1 MDKRLSMLQYAT
13 LLYAE
18 DDAELRESVLRILSC
33 YFKTIH
39 VAVDGKE
46 AMQLFDA
53 QGADIAILDIR
64 MPKFSGLD
72 VAEHLRKHD
81 EKMPIF
87 IMSSY
92 HEHKELIASIRVG
105 VVDYLLKPFEL
116 DALQQ
121 ALLKCLHVMEENHR
135 LSFTLGKN
143 MVYDKHSKTL
153 YDEGV
158 EVKLSKSERIILEL
172 LLEYKGKAVSYEAIE
187 DALMPV
193 AEGTRGSIKNIIT
206 KLRQKLK
213 HQTIDNVQFVGYILR

>member
-1 MDKRLSMLQYAT
+1 
-13 LLYAE
+13 
-18 DDAELRESVLRILSC
+18 
-33 YFKTIH
+33 
-39 VAVDGKE
+39 
-46 AMQLFDA
+46 
-53 QGADIAILDIR
+53 
-64 MPKFSGLD
+64 
-72 VAEHLRKHD
+72 
-81 EKMPIF
+81 
-87 IMSSY
+87 
-92 HEHKELIASIRVG
+92 
-105 VVDYLLKPFEL
+105 
-116 DALQQ
+116 
-121 ALLKCLHVMEENHR
+121 MEENHR
-135 LSFTLGKN
+135 LSFTLGEN